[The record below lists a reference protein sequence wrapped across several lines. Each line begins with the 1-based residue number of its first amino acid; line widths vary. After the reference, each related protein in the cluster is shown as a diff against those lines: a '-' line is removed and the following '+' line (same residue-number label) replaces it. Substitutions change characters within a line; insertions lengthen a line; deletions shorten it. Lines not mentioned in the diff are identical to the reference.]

1 MRKYLLIILS
11 LLFSTM
17 LFAQTKA
24 VEANKLVSTLEKNKK
39 TTILF
44 TSSVNLKGISVKSD
58 GSLTIPSLASEKI
71 KFIAGIDTEALQERL
86 NYKNLS
92 SYNIE
97 LVLKDVATKTYEITK
112 IAGIES
118 VSQYKNRKEA
128 ERIAEEKRKEQERLD
143 NLTKNPVQV
152 VNFEAVNLSSS
163 ETSWLPL
170 QVQDKLT
177 SNLQTYLGMKTV
189 VDSKSESALKKLQ
202 AASESA
208 ARDEDSAIE
217 VGKITTA
224 KFALFTKV
232 RKIGANYV
240 VAVDFTDLTT
250 GE

>member
-1 MRKYLLIILS
+1 M
-11 LLFSTM
+11 
-17 LFAQTKA
+17 
-24 VEANKLVSTLEKNKK
+24 
-39 TTILF
+39 
-44 TSSVNLKGISVKSD
+44 
-58 GSLTIPSLASEKI
+58 ASEKI

-92 SYNIE
+92 AYNIE

-118 VSQYKNRKEA
+118 VSQY
-128 ERIAEEKRKEQERLD
+128 EERKEQERLD
-143 NLTKNPVQV
+143 NLIKNPVQV

-250 GE
+250 GEQLASCLSKEYSKPEYL